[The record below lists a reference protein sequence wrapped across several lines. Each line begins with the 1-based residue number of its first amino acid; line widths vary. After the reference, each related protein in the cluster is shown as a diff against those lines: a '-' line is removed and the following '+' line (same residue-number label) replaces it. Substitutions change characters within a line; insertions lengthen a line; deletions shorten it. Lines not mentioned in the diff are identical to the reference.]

1 MLDKWITCSPS
12 VETPLFRKRF
22 NADSLASASLD
33 ISGLGYFSVLINGK
47 AITDDLFTPA
57 LSNYSPRDGASF
69 LYPIHDT
76 MSCRVYYMRYDI
88 TPFVRAGENTID
100 VIVGNGW
107 YRQKERLVECKAL
120 FGESLIAAFDITL
133 NDAHGNTFVVSSDG
147 SEEGFV
153 YPILRSN
160 LFLGETVDT
169 RLFDKPLEKTPV
181 FVSDFVPQKLVL
193 QTCPSDRVIRTLKP
207 VLVSVRDGNISL
219 YDAGENISGTVKLR
233 VKGAFGDKLT
243 LRFAEEVE
251 NGELSYIST
260 GSRHVC
266 ASGEKQIQ
274 SDTYIL
280 NGREQELATLFVFH
294 AFRYF
299 EIEGE
304 AEIISVEVPVI
315 HTDVKLISTFNC
327 DNELIN
333 WIYDA
338 YIRSQL
344 GNYHGCIPSDCPH
357 RERLGYTGDGQCCA
371 ETAMLTLDTKTLYEK
386 WIDDILDCQGIETG
400 HIQHTAPLMGGG
412 GGPGGWGCAVAI
424 VPWQH
429 YLRFGDEQ
437 ILTHTFPA
445 MKHWLEY
452 MQNHCENGLM
462 VREEERGWCLGDWA
476 SSIKMSLPEPFVNT
490 CYLIKTL
497 QIMSEISEILGEG
510 NKAHYLALAEVHK
523 EAVVQAYYQ
532 NDEYCMGIQ
541 AADAFAIWAELPH
554 SETAF
559 AKLVERYEKAET
571 LDTGFLGT
579 DILCEVLFK
588 RGRGDLAIRLMALED
603 ENVGFAFMRNNGA
616 TTLHEYLY
624 AFPTGSHN
632 HPMFGACVRQLF
644 TGLLGIKQREGSCG
658 YKDIIIEPTLDTM
671 IKKASGSIQLEQGIL
686 SVSFDVNEK
695 IVKITLPKNTEAECL
710 MSNER
715 IALHAGENTVHVI
728 QK

>member
-12 VETPLFRKRF
+12 VETPLLRKRF

-76 MSCRVYYMRYDI
+76 MSCRVYYMHYDI
-88 TPFVRAGENTID
+88 TQFVRAGENTID

-133 NDAHGNTFVVSSDG
+133 NDAHGNTCVVSSDG

-193 QTCPSDRVIRTLKP
+193 QTCPSDRIIRTLKP
-207 VLVSVRDGNISL
+207 VLLSVRDGNISL

-233 VKGAFGDKLT
+233 VKGACGDKLT

-260 GSRHVC
+260 GSRHIC

-280 NGREQELATLFVFH
+280 NGSEQELTTLFVFH

-327 DNELIN
+327 ENELIN

-371 ETAMLTLDTKTLYEK
+371 ETAMLTLDTKALYEK

-429 YLRFGDEQ
+429 YLRFGDEK
-437 ILTHTFPA
+437 ILAHTFPA
-445 MKHWLEY
+445 IKHWLEY

-497 QIMSEISEILGEG
+497 QIMAEISEILGKG
-510 NKAHYLALAEVHK
+510 SKAHYLALAEAHK

-532 NDEYCMGIQ
+532 NDDYCMGIQ

-559 AKLVERYEKAET
+559 AKLVERYENAET

-658 YKDIIIEPTLDTM
+658 YKDIVIEPTLDTM
-671 IKKASGSIQLEQGIL
+671 IKKASGSIELEQGTL
-686 SVSFDVNEK
+686 SVSFNVNEK

-715 IALHAGENTVHVI
+715 IALHAGENTVRVI
-728 QK
+728 RK